1 MLLVVVVANIVV
13 VAVIFVHNFL
23 RSLLLQKNLQFY
35 KLVSYNDQV
44 TIIRY
49 YKLAHKDFQLQI
61 EIQYLNEKM
70 EIRSFH
76 LGRT

>member
-44 TIIRY
+44 TIIRND
-49 YKLAHKDFQLQI
+49 KLPHTDFQLQI
-61 EIQYLNEKM
+61 EI
-70 EIRSFH
+70 
-76 LGRT
+76 